1 MFIFFG
7 WVVLFLKLKLF
18 SLLVSC
24 PRGRERDAASELWY
38 VLTSDLGEDDV
49 NVEVTEVPG
58 LITAFSS
65 SDPFSVIS
73 RLRKMLEEGSL
84 NLSLCSKF
92 VPLEVVV
99 PTNLDRIKEGVE
111 KLKHK
116 ISQDERWRVT
126 LRKRFTGL
134 ESDEVIMEV
143 ADLIDWGVVDLKNPD
158 KILRIEIVG
167 GWTGISIHSPEE
179 EFSVQKK

>member
-1 MFIFFG
+1 M
-7 WVVLFLKLKLF
+7 VLFLKLKLF

-24 PRGRERDAASELWY
+24 PRWRERDAASELWY

-58 LITAFSS
+58 LIAAFSS
-65 SDPFSVIS
+65 SGPFSVIS

-84 NLSLCSKF
+84 NLSLCLKF

-116 ISQDERWRVT
+116 ISRDERWRVT

-134 ESDEVIMEV
+134 EGDEVIREV
-143 ADLIDWGVVDLKNPD
+143 ADLIDWGVVDLENPD

-167 GWTGISIHSPEE
+167 GWAGISIHSPEE
-179 EFSVQKK
+179 ELSVRKT